1 MSKHNETIFQQVA
14 AEYDGVHLSIGSL
27 FEMVKFH
34 IDQGL
39 VSTASA
45 IANEAYHLFDIE
57 AFIIEGETS
66 ATDLFLE
73 VFRRVSFAPIE
84 DGVHS
89 MRTYTQWVDDMGKA
103 KDFLVAY
110 ARQVKA
116 GECHGDT

>member
-14 AEYDGVHLSIGSL
+14 AEYEDVHLSIGTQ

-39 VSTASA
+39 VSTANA
-45 IANEAYHLFDIE
+45 IATDAYHLFDIE
-57 AFIIEGETS
+57 TFIVEGETS
-66 ATDLFLE
+66 ATALFLE
-73 VFRRVSFAPIE
+73 VFRRVSFPPIE

-89 MRTYTQWVDDMGKA
+89 MRTYTQWVDDMNKA
-103 KDFLVAY
+103 KEFLVAY